1 MAAGK
6 EKKSNRNIK
15 SNGKKNRIGS
25 FFKDERFRL
34 SLGSFILLFALF
46 LTLSFV
52 SYFFTWKSDQNFE
65 WLAVISGPDLKAENW
80 AGKSGAWFSALFMNQ
95 WFGLASFSVP
105 FLLIL
110 TGFKLIRIRLAPFGR
125 TFRITITGTILLS
138 LVLGYSFG
146 DGDGFLGSGP
156 GGAHG
161 YFMAEWLNALLG
173 KTGTAFL
180 LVVLLFSF
188 LLFSIRNSSALFHNM
203 IYKLRHRKP
212 APDSNLPAGSLP
224 GIPDPN
230 EGPEVSISENMQ
242 SAGYSD
248 QEETTTGEEGI
259 KLLVKNKKPDEQSV
273 SEDII
278 DSRQPEDYDP
288 TLDLASFKFPPINL
302 LESYKSADTTVTK
315 EELITNKNKIVETLA
330 NYKIQIDK
338 ITATIGPTVTLYEI
352 VPAPGIRIAKI
363 KNLEDDI
370 ALSLSALGIR
380 IIAPIPGRGTIG
392 IEVPN
397 QNPEIVSMRSV
408 ISSVKFQEAKYEL
421 PIVLGKTISN
431 EIYVVDLTRMPH
443 LLIAGATGQGKSVG
457 LNAILASLLYKKHPA
472 QLKFVLI
479 DTKKVELTVYSKIER
494 HYLAKLPDTEEA
506 IITDTQKVIHTLQSL
521 TIEMDERYN
530 LLKDAHV
537 RNIKEYNEKFI
548 ARRLSPEKGHRFL
561 PYIVLIIDEFA
572 DLIMTA
578 GREIETPLTRLAQL
592 ARAIGIHLVIAT
604 QRPTTNIITG
614 VIKANFPSRI
624 AFRVTSMMDSRTILD
639 TPGANQLIG
648 RGDMLIT
655 AGSEMIRLQCAFID
669 TPEIDRITEFIGSQ
683 RGYPSAHYLP
693 EYIGDEGPET
703 AEIDLMKRDDIF
715 DEAARLVVQH
725 QQGSTSLIQRKFS
738 IGYNRAGRI
747 IDQLEAAGIVGPF
760 EGSKARQVLLQDEY
774 SLEQLLNN
782 LDKMHN
788 R

>member
-1 MAAGK
+1 MSSGK
-6 EKKSNRNIK
+6 EKKMTSSR
-15 SNGKKNRIGS
+15 KKNRISG
-25 FFKDERFRL
+25 FFRDERFRL
-34 SLGSFILLFALF
+34 SIGSFILVFALF
-46 LTLSFV
+46 LTLSFI
-52 SYFFTWKSDQNFE
+52 SYFFTWKTDQSFE
-65 WLAVISGPDLKAENW
+65 WEKIISSPDLRVENW
-80 AGKSGAWFSALFMNQ
+80 AGKSGAWLSSLFMNR
-95 WFGLASFSVP
+95 WFGIASFSIP

-110 TGFKLIRIRLAPFGR
+110 IGFKLIRVRLAPFGR
-125 TFRITITGTILLS
+125 TFRLVITGAILLS
-138 LVLGYSFG
+138 LVLGYIFG
-146 DGDGFLGSGP
+146 VAGGFLGSGP

-180 LVVLLFSF
+180 LIVLVFSY
-188 LLFSIRNSSALFHNM
+188 LLFSIKNSSLIFHNS
-203 IYKLRHRKP
+203 IHRPPGKVTKGGTPVPETIIENILPDKIDTHRKEFFELNP
-212 APDSNLPAGSLP
+212 EGAREEDYYGGDDGNEDDEGS
-224 GIPDPN
+224 
-230 EGPEVSISENMQ
+230 V
-242 SAGYSD
+242 
-248 QEETTTGEEGI
+248 
-259 KLLVKNKKPDEQSV
+259 KLLVKEKNADEKSL
-273 SEDII
+273 SEDLI
-278 DSRQPEDYDP
+278 DSHKVDDYDP
-288 TLDLASFKFPPINL
+288 TLDLSSFRFPPISL
-302 LESYKSADTTVTK
+302 LETYKSSDTSVSK
-315 EELITNKNKIVETLA
+315 EELINNKNKIVETLA

-352 VPAPGIRIAKI
+352 VPAPGIRISKI

-431 EIYVVDLTRMPH
+431 ETYVVDLTRMPH

-457 LNAILASLLYKKHPA
+457 LNAILTSLLYKKHPA

-479 DTKKVELTVYSKIER
+479 DPKKVELTVYSKIER

-537 RNIKEYNEKFI
+537 RNIKEYNGKFI
-548 ARRLSPEKGHRFL
+548 ARRLNPEKGHRFL
-561 PYIVLIIDEFA
+561 PYIVVIIDEFA

-578 GREIETPLTRLAQL
+578 GREIETPLARLAQL

-655 AGSEMIRLQCAFID
+655 AGNEMIRLQCAFID

-683 RGYPSAHYLP
+683 KGYPSAHYLP
-693 EYIGDEGPET
+693 EYVGENGLES
-703 AEIDLMKRDDIF
+703 AEIDLRKRDDIF

-747 IDQLEAAGIVGPF
+747 IDQLEAAGVVGMF
-760 EGSKARQVLLQDEY
+760 EGSKARQVLIKDEY
-774 SLEQLLNN
+774 SLEQLLRD
-782 LDKMHN
+782 LDTV
-788 R
+788 